1 MVDIDLFVKLISAII
16 FFLIAI
22 ILSIFSIIFTRV
34 LSNYVT
40 QLTIY
45 HKTEKYRTV
54 KLYMTYLFFIFPS
67 TVVLYL
73 VLSGMSLKIESDPE
87 LFFISCQISFF
98 IPFVCRVASLV
109 KIPFP
114 FSCKSCISKKSS
126 GMDFVD
132 KLFKSSKLCNKIDCG
147 DKDKSKQV
155 WNESRERIASF
166 TYSLLCSILLFI
178 FVFLLTHISRKLN
191 IITNVNYIDNFY
203 ISFEFP
209 TSTVILITSY
219 FLFIP
224 FIMAIIGEKVIK
236 ILGGVPDSLLDET
249 DKPQIQNDQ

>member
-1 MVDIDLFVKLISAII
+1 MVDIDLFIKLISAII
-16 FFLIAI
+16 FFLITI
-22 ILSIFSIIFTRV
+22 ILSIFAIIFTRV

-45 HKTEKYRTV
+45 HKNEKHRIA
-54 KLYMTYLFFIFPS
+54 KLYMTYFMFISPS
-67 TVVLYL
+67 TVVLY
-73 VLSGMSLKIESDPE
+73 VILSGMSMNIESNPE

-114 FSCKSCISKKSS
+114 FSCKSCINKKCS

-132 KLFKSSKLCNKIDCG
+132 KHFKSSELCNKNNCD
-147 DKDKSKQV
+147 DEDKSKKV
-155 WNESRERIASF
+155 WDGYRERIASF
-166 TYSLLCSILLFI
+166 TYSLLCSIILFI

-191 IITNVNYIDNFY
+191 IIADIEYADNIF
-203 ISFEFP
+203 ISFEIP
-209 TSTVILITSY
+209 TFNMMLVISY
-219 FLFIP
+219 FLLIP

-236 ILGGVPDSLLDET
+236 MLGGVPDSLID
-249 DKPQIQNDQ
+249 